1 MIVIGPALVQGIGI
15 QTSETQKKYLANG
28 KLAYVREKVHNVH
41 MHIAHMYTLW
51 FSEAIM

>member
-1 MIVIGPALVQGIGI
+1 MIVNVIGPALVQGIGI
-15 QTSETQKKYLANG
+15 QTSETQKKYLAYG
-28 KLAYVREKVHNVH
+28 KLAYVREKVH